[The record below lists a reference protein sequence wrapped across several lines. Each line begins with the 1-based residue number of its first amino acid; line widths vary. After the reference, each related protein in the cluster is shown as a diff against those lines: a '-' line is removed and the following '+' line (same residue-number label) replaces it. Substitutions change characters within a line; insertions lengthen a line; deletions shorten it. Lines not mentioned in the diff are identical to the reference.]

1 MNKSKKLF
9 NSEDFDK
16 KQPLFE
22 PEDFDKSVKRIRRM
36 KRDKYLYQKTIHL
49 LLILSK
55 SLVRQKSLVVLSLR
69 H

>member
-22 PEDFDKSVKRIRRM
+22 PEDFDKSVKENQ
-36 KRDKYLYQKTIHL
+36 KDDKGQVPV
-49 LLILSK
+49 S
-55 SLVRQKSLVVLSLR
+55 
-69 H
+69 